1 MSDGGLLD
9 SAASIEGL
17 RASIEGLRNYLRA
30 PAPMSTIV
38 LLTPRETAKH
48 LRCSERK
55 LERHRLVGDGPP
67 FLKIGASI
75 RYPLNELERWL
86 ADNTRRS
93 TSEAAAPAGRRPR
106 RKGRTELE
114 LDALK

>member
-1 MSDGGLLD
+1 MSDGGLLN

-17 RASIEGLRNYLRA
+17 RASIEDLRDYLRA
-30 PAPMSTIV
+30 TPMSTIV
-38 LLTPRETAKH
+38 LLTPREAAKH
-48 LRCSERK
+48 LRCSERT

-67 FLKIGASI
+67 FVKIGASI
-75 RYPLNELERWL
+75 RYPLSELEKWL
-86 ADNTRRS
+86 ADRLRRS
-93 TSEAAAPAGRRPR
+93 TSEAAAPAGHRPR

>member
-1 MSDGGLLD
+1 MSHGGLLD

-17 RASIEGLRNYLRA
+17 RASIEGLRDYLRA
-30 PAPMSTIV
+30 PTPTSTIV

-67 FLKIGASI
+67 FVKIGAAI
-75 RYPLNELERWL
+75 RYPLGELEKWL
-86 ADNTRRS
+86 AERTHRS
-93 TSEAAAPAGRRPR
+93 TSETP
-106 RKGRTELE
+106 
-114 LDALK
+114 

>member
-1 MSDGGLLD
+1 MP
-9 SAASIEGL
+9 E
-17 RASIEGLRNYLRA
+17 
-30 PAPMSTIV
+30 IV
-38 LLTPRETAKH
+38 TLLTSRELAK
-48 LRCSERK
+48 RFGCSGRK

-67 FLKIGASI
+67 FVKIGASI

-93 TSEAAAPAGRRPR
+93 TSEGAAPAGRKLR
-106 RKGRTELE
+106 RKARAEPE